1 MPADP
6 APSEQVLRLRDG
18 VVLSV
23 RSLVPDDASALV
35 DLFDHLTP
43 EDVRARFLVGLRALP
58 PRLLER
64 LSHPDRERE
73 LALAAFHPD
82 LSGSLCGVARLAIDA
97 DDRNRAEFAVAV
109 RSDWKRRG
117 LGRALL
123 EALIRGARARGIG
136 ELRGEILGENAPMI
150 ALARKLG
157 FAIAADPR
165 DATLVIARL
174 RVDG

>member
-1 MPADP
+1 MPVDP
-6 APSEQVLRLRDG
+6 TPCDEIIRLRDHA
-18 VVLSV
+18 VLCV
-23 RSLVPDDASALV
+23 RPLAGEDAPAIV
-35 DLFDHLTP
+35 DLFEHLTP

-58 PRLLER
+58 PKLLER

-82 LSGSLCGVARLAIDA
+82 PHGSLCGVARLASDA

-123 EALIRGARARGIG
+123 EALIRGARGRGIG

-174 RVDG
+174 RLDG